1 MQEVKD
7 GADLG
12 VHGGEFDGAPGH
24 PADID
29 LVIKVEC
36 ARAGWA
42 DQAALQTGFGKNE
55 HLG

>member
-12 VHGGEFDGAPGH
+12 VHGGEFDGSPGH
-24 PADID
+24 PADVN

-36 ARAGWA
+36 AWAGRA